1 MPGPGIELFRTLEE
15 KIGRKRIIAEDL
27 GCHMDDVNVKATT
40 TEKLGFTGRGEG
52 IACEAVAL
60 LIKATK

>member
-1 MPGPGIELFRTLEE
+1 SLPLSRECSAIP
-15 KIGRKRIIAEDL
+15 
-27 GCHMDDVNVKATT
+27 TT

-60 LIKATK
+60 LRKADK

>member
-1 MPGPGIELFRTLEE
+1 MRANIAADLQCAIEQ
-15 KIGRKRIIAEDL
+15 
-27 GCHMDDVNVKATT
+27 VNVKATT

-60 LIKATK
+60 LIG

>member
-1 MPGPGIELFRTLEE
+1 
-15 KIGRKRIIAEDL
+15 
-27 GCHMDDVNVKATT
+27 MDDVNVKATT

-60 LIKATK
+60 LVKAANDRLRQPDIPAR

>member
-1 MPGPGIELFRTLEE
+1 MAPHIR
-15 KIGRKRIIAEDL
+15 RCASSAEDL
-27 GCHMDDVNVKATT
+27 QCHMDDVNVKATT

-60 LIKATK
+60 LIKE